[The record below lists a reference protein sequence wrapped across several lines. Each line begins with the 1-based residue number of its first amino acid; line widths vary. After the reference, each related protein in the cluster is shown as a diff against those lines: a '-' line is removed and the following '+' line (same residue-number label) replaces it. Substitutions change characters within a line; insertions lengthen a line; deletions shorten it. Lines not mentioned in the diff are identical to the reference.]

1 MARVDYKAYGKI
13 NLTLCVTG
21 VSGGYHTLDTV
32 VLTVSKY
39 NKIILKSRRD
49 DKILITFGGKY
60 GVTPKKQAD
69 TNAYKAAKAF
79 IDKFKT
85 KGVDIELIEN
95 IPAGGGMGGSSA
107 DIAGVLNGL
116 KKLYKIDGDVKDIAD
131 SLGSD
136 SGYLLTGGAARL
148 FSRGENIKKIDSKLS
163 GYVLVIYAK
172 SGGVSTKECFEK
184 FDELKSE
191 GVVCD
196 NDETEK
202 LLAAGDI
209 SALRGKTGNALYE
222 AACALNP
229 EIAENLAALKDLSPV
244 LCGVTGSGS
253 TVFCMFDTYEL
264 TAWALWKL
272 KRKFY
277 GRIEILEIIDASK
290 KSRFKTIKSP
300 FSPITED
307 DLKN

>member
-21 VSGGYHTLDTV
+21 ACGGYHTLDTV

-60 GVTPKKQAD
+60 GFTPEKQAE

-79 IDKFKT
+79 TDKFKT
-85 KGVDIELIEN
+85 KGVDVELVEN
-95 IPAGGGMGGSSA
+95 IPRGGGMGGSSA

-116 KKLYKIDGDVKDIAD
+116 KKLYKVDGDVKDIAD
-131 SLGSD
+131 ALGCD

-148 FSRGENIKKIDSKLS
+148 FSRGEVVKKIDSKLS

-172 SGGVSTKECFEK
+172 NGGVTSKECFKK
-184 FDELKSE
+184 FDESGE
-191 GVVCD
+191 SGVVSD
-196 NDETEK
+196 NDEIEK
-202 LLAAGDI
+202 ILETGDV
-209 SALRGKTGNALYE
+209 SALRGKTGNALYK
-222 AACALNP
+222 AACRINP
-229 EIAENLAALKDLSPV
+229 EIAENLAALNDLSPV
-244 LCGVTGSGS
+244 ISGMTGSGS
-253 TVFCMFDTYEL
+253 TVFCMFETYEL
-264 TAWALWKL
+264 TTWALWKL

-277 GRIEILEIIDASK
+277 GRIEILEIFDPQK
-290 KSRFKTIKSP
+290 KPWFKKVKSP
-300 FSPITED
+300 FAPITED
-307 DLKN
+307 ELKN

>member
-21 VSGGYHTLDTV
+21 ESEGYHTLDTV

-49 DKILITFGGKY
+49 DKILITFSGKY
-60 GVTPKKQAD
+60 GVTPKKQAE

-79 IDKFKT
+79 TDKFKT
-85 KGVDIELIEN
+85 KGVNIELIEN
-95 IPAGGGMGGSSA
+95 IPSGGGMGGSSA

-116 KKLYKIDGDVKDIAD
+116 KKLYKIDDDVKDIAD
-131 SLGSD
+131 ALGSD

-148 FSRGENIKKIDSKLS
+148 FSRGEVVKKIDSKLS

-172 SGGVSTKECFEK
+172 NGGVTSKECFSK
-184 FDELKSE
+184 FDERGDS
-191 GVVCD
+191 GMVSN
-196 NDETEK
+196 NDEIEK
-202 LLAAGDI
+202 ILISGDVA
-209 SALRGKTGNALYE
+209 ALRGKTGNALYS
-222 AACALNP
+222 AACDLNP
-229 EIAENLAALKDLSPV
+229 EIRENLAALNDLSPV
-244 LCGVTGSGS
+244 ISGMTGSGS
-253 TVFCMFDTYEL
+253 TVFCMFETYEL

-277 GRIEILEIIDASK
+277 GRIEILEIFDPSK
-290 KSRFKTIKSP
+290 KSWFKKVKSP
-300 FSPITED
+300 YSPITEEE
-307 DLKN
+307 LKS